1 MAMPPRKLQAKED
14 GFDFLPHPLTDERRE
29 EIGSKVG
36 KLTLEIRDCE
46 DSKKAETKVYTDQI
60 TEAKRESV
68 ELARA
73 LRDGVEIKE
82 TAVQFIRDFR
92 AGTHVTV
99 RLDTGMVVR
108 TRPLREDE
116 AQIPMPMDRTADE
129 S

>member
-1 MAMPPRKLQAKED
+1 MATPRRKLQARTN

-36 KLTLEIRDCE
+36 KLTLDIRDCE
-46 DSKKAETKVYTDQI
+46 DRKRAESKVYTDQI
-60 TEAKRESV
+60 KEAKIESV
-68 ELARA
+68 ELARV

-82 TAVQFIRDFR
+82 TAVQFIRDFE
-92 AGTHVTV
+92 AGTYVTV

-116 AQIPMPMDRTADE
+116 AQIPMPLDQDE